1 MEEQE
6 EELRALREYIGP
18 GSKPTKKMCKICN
31 TQRETKK
38 IEKHVQYC
46 LKYFQFAR
54 KDEEKSNEY
63 SCKFCQKSGF
73 DPIGRLY
80 YHIETRHSRMFDN
93 KKEKTPFITKEMM
106 SKSTHRT
113 SFPLVSVNNQLTKAN
128 ILSKKEEQNQ
138 IQLMKQTFECEI
150 CKRSFKNKF
159 ALNGHMQ
166 MHGTQKGIK
175 NSFEKHD
182 EKENPTNIQYSS
194 IMKPKEKYTVP
205 TGIQLIPIPMKRKQT
220 AYNDEVEQQPAPAVI
235 DDEVLRECYFCTMC
249 DEDDDA
255 DEAFK
260 SYKPGEIRKHIVSD
274 HSFSVKMQL
283 KEKFEIRCF
292 LKTDIEVQE
301 FEDVSGGGENEL
313 HICTMC
319 DKNETEAFKSV
330 SASAVRKH
338 AVEIHSYS
346 LKMQKKYK
354 STIRCIQV
362 PSTRAYSIK
371 KEL

>member
-6 EELRALREYIGP
+6 EELRALREHIGP

-38 IEKHVQYC
+38 IGKHVQYC

-93 KKEKTPFITKEMM
+93 KKEKNPL
-106 SKSTHRT
+106 SKSMHRS
-113 SFPLVSVNNQLTKAN
+113 SFPLVSVNKQLTKAN

-159 ALNGHMQ
+159 ALYGHMQ

-175 NSFEKHD
+175 NSFEKD
-182 EKENPTNIQYSS
+182 IEKENPTNIRYSS
-194 IMKPKEKYTVP
+194 IQNPKEKYAVP
-205 TGIQLIPIPMKRKQT
+205 TGIELIPIPMKKNKNEEQ
-220 AYNDEVEQQPAPAVI
+220 QQPAAF

-354 STIRCIQV
+354 STIRCIQI
-362 PSTRAYSIK
+362 PSTKPYSIK

>member
-128 ILSKKEEQNQ
+128 ILSKKGKTK
-138 IQLMKQTFECEI
+138 L
-150 CKRSFKNKF
+150 
-159 ALNGHMQ
+159 L
-166 MHGTQKGIK
+166 
-175 NSFEKHD
+175 KH
-182 EKENPTNIQYSS
+182 
-194 IMKPKEKYTVP
+194 
-205 TGIQLIPIPMKRKQT
+205 
-220 AYNDEVEQQPAPAVI
+220 
-235 DDEVLRECYFCTMC
+235 
-249 DEDDDA
+249 
-255 DEAFK
+255 
-260 SYKPGEIRKHIVSD
+260 
-274 HSFSVKMQL
+274 
-283 KEKFEIRCF
+283 
-292 LKTDIEVQE
+292 KTDDLELAGYSPPQRRRTANYNNPNNESVGDHKIGTLSELNRLTHG
-301 FEDVSGGGENEL
+301 SWANIGG
-313 HICTMC
+313 M
-319 DKNETEAFKSV
+319 
-330 SASAVRKH
+330 
-338 AVEIHSYS
+338 
-346 LKMQKKYK
+346 
-354 STIRCIQV
+354 
-362 PSTRAYSIK
+362 RA
-371 KEL
+371 